1 MWFKNLALF
10 RFTSP
15 FTLPVE
21 EFEARL
27 QERPFRPC
35 GRADQMSV
43 GWVPPIGQSGAPLA
57 HAIGAFAMV
66 CLQHEEKILPA
77 AVVNEQLGERIGE
90 IEIREGRKPG
100 KRERSELRDN
110 LVLELLPR
118 AFSHSRRTYAY
129 VDCERGWLIVDSAS
143 GRRTDDLTSLLRSTL
158 GELPIVFPATQ
169 EAPSVVMTQWLAEG
183 SAPADITIEQECE
196 LRAADED
203 GGIVRC
209 RRQDLAVPEIQQH
222 LAAGKQA
229 MRLALRW
236 EDRLSFTLDDRLAVR
251 RLRFLD
257 TIQERAGEIETDDAA
272 QRFDADFSIMSLELA
287 EFLPRLL
294 ELFGGERSP
303 SV

>member
-10 RFTSP
+10 RFTNS
-15 FTLPVE
+15 FSLSTE
-21 EFEARL
+21 ELEAHL
-27 QERPFRPC
+27 EERRFRPC
-35 GRADQMSV
+35 GRADQVSV
-43 GWVPPIGQSGAPLA
+43 GWVPPSAQAGAPLS
-57 HAIGAFAMV
+57 HVIGGFILL

-77 AVVNEQLGERIGE
+77 AVVNEQLAERVADLE
-90 IEIREGRKPG
+90 AREGRKPG

-110 LVLELLPR
+110 LITELLPR
-118 AFSHSRRTYAY
+118 AFSHARRTYAY
-129 VDCERGWLIVDSAS
+129 IDRERGWLVVDSAS
-143 GRRTDDLTSLLRSTL
+143 SRRTDDLTSMLRSTI
-158 GELPIVFPATQ
+158 GELPIVFPATRDN
-169 EAPSVVMTQWLAEG
+169 PSVVMTQWLAE
-183 SAPADITIEQECE
+183 SAAPADITIEQECE
-196 LRAADED
+196 LRSVDEE

-236 EDRLSFTLDDRLAVR
+236 EDRLSFTLDDRLIVR
-251 RLRFLD
+251 RLRFLEAV
-257 TIQERAGEIETDDAA
+257 QERAGDIETDDAA